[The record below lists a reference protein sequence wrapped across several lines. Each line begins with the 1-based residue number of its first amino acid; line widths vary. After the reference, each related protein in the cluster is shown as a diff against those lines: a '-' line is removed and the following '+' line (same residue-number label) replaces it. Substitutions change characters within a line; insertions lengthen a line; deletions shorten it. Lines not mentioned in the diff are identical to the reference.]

1 MGKSSSG
8 KTKSTAPS
16 KADIY
21 VIEKADEV
29 AALISAKRQPII
41 DLLAAQGP
49 LAAREIAAGLGMQTS
64 AVYHHLH
71 KLAEVG
77 LVLETGSRISNRRT
91 EKLYDTPAVAMR
103 LGIPLGV
110 PDRAETW
117 RKLHLAQ
124 SRQTDRDFLAALA
137 HSGSVGEGDER
148 NLRTYRVVGSP
159 SPADLRRIN
168 ALLEEAL
175 DIMWKSAGNTARPVA
190 LTCVM
195 APIVSE

>member
-8 KTKSTAPS
+8 KTESASPS

-21 VIEKADEV
+21 YIEKADEV

-49 LAAREIAAGLGMQTS
+49 LAAREIAAGLGMKTS
-64 AVYHHLH
+64 AIYHHLH

-77 LVLETGSRISNRRT
+77 LVRETGARTTSRRS

-103 LGIPLGV
+103 LGISLDDGEQV
-110 PDRAETW
+110 ETW

-124 SRQTDRDFLAALA
+124 SRQTDRDFLDALE
-137 HSGSVGEGDER
+137 SGGGTGEGSER
-148 NLRTYRVVGSP
+148 NLRTYRVVGAP

-175 DIMWKSAGNTARPVA
+175 EIMWNSAGADARPIA
-190 LTCVM
+190 LTCVL
-195 APIVSE
+195 APIASG